1 VTNEEVAKELHAAIE
16 KDVRMYGRVSLVVV
30 TSAIR
35 KMANVKD
42 LEISKLKNELSIARR
57 DNEMLEMK
65 IDRLKED
72 ISNGRNEL
80 SMMRERVFELK
91 ELLRSAL
98 GHVQGVLADRISRE
112 IFTNS
117 PLPKKLEDP

>member
-35 KMANVKD
+35 KAMNGKEQ
-42 LEISKLKNELSIARR
+42 EISKLKSDLSLLRKEKEA
-57 DNEMLEMK
+57 LEMK
-65 IDRLKED
+65 VTLLRED
-72 ISNGRNEL
+72 VTNGRKEL
-80 SMMRERVFELK
+80 SQTKTRVVELK
-91 ELLRSAL
+91 DLLRSAL

-112 IFTNS
+112 IFLDS
-117 PLPKKLEDP
+117 PLPKKPEDP